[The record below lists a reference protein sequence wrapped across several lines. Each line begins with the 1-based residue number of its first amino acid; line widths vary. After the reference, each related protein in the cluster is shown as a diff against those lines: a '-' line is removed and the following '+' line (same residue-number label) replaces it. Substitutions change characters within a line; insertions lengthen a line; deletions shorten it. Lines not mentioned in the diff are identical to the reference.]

1 MNVANNKMSSTV
13 PKKVTGSTAEN
24 PSAGKGDVQQN
35 LQRLDRLANLGI
47 FSAGIAHEIKNGLVA
62 IHTFV
67 EVLLEKSEDR
77 EMAEVVRREL
87 KRIDGL
93 TTQMLRFAA
102 PKPATLVPVN
112 VHALLDLSLRL
123 LEHQMKGTMISLT
136 RDYRAAPETVR
147 GDESQLQHAFM
158 NLLLNAVEAMS
169 QGGELTVR
177 TETGAGKLKITIR
190 DTGTG
195 ISPENLTHV
204 FETFFTTKKNGTGLG
219 LAICRR
225 VVEEHH
231 GSIEILSEAGRG
243 STFIITL
250 PLA

>member
-1 MNVANNKMSSTV
+1 MPKGV
-13 PKKVTGSTAEN
+13 PEQITGSTAEN
-24 PSAGKGDVQQN
+24 PSAGRGDLQKN
-35 LQRLDRLANLGI
+35 LQRLDRLANLGL
-47 FSAGIAHEIKNGLVA
+47 FSASIAHEIKNGLTA
-62 IHTFV
+62 INTFV
-67 EVLLEKSEDR
+67 EVLLEKGENR

-102 PKPATLVPVN
+102 AKPATLVPVN
-112 VHALLDLSLRL
+112 VHTLLDLSLRL
-123 LEHQMKGTMISLT
+123 LEHQMKGPMISLT

-147 GDESQLQHAFM
+147 GDESQLQQAFM
-158 NLLLNAVEAMS
+158 NLLFNAVEAMS
-169 QGGELTVR
+169 QGGELAVQ
-177 TETGAGKLKITIR
+177 TETGAGKVKISIR

-231 GSIEILSEAGRG
+231 GAIEIQSEAGRG
-243 STFIITL
+243 STFTITL
-250 PLA
+250 PLS